1 MSSVWEADETERD
14 APDWTLNGHMLLWSD
29 GSPAHTEMEP
39 FRRVAD
45 GWDADLRL
53 SRSVR
58 EGTKWLPLKM
68 KFPLPVRKQWDTQ
81 GTSQRA
87 RALQA
92 LAIYVRL
99 TEWYQ
104 DDLGVLELS

>member
-1 MSSVWEADETERD
+1 MSNVWEADEVPD
-14 APDWTLNGHMLLWSD
+14 PPDWTLNGHMLLWSD

-39 FRRVAD
+39 FRSVAN
-45 GWDADLRL
+45 GWEADLRI

-58 EGTKWLPLKM
+58 EGTRWLPLKM
-68 KFPLPVRKQWDTQ
+68 KFPLSVCKQWDAQ
-81 GTSQRA
+81 GKSQRH

-104 DDLGVLELS
+104 ENLGVLELK